1 MAAVLVCSAMIF
13 VAETEERSLY
23 AFPSEADA
31 IANCDGLDVEAAV
44 WLFWDD
50 SGEPLE
56 PRFSVPNKRGLFTSV
71 NGVYTLVPALA
82 DHHAPLVEALEEI
95 VNYESAPPFD
105 SETGVRDYLVSRSNE
120 RDRGFTR

>member
-1 MAAVLVCSAMIF
+1 MIF

-105 SETGVRDYLVSRSNE
+105 SETGVRDYLLSRSNE